1 MNKLHTS
8 VKWQTIDG
16 HSPVIAYFKS
26 IGYLSDA
33 AIREF
38 DEHTFPLFIQKRE
51 MLLKPG
57 SIADHFYFIVKGVIQ
72 GCIKDEGK
80 FITTWL
86 NEENEIVGS
95 IRTLGT
101 NEPCREY
108 LQALED
114 CQLVAIPVAFTE
126 MVFDKYPETN
136 IIARRL
142 WEYNYRGAED
152 RAYICRI
159 SSAEKKYRYFLEKHS
174 NLVNRIALKYI
185 ASFLGMTI
193 ETLSRVRSRQNNG

>member
-1 MNKLHTS
+1 MNKIRTS
-8 VKWQTIDG
+8 HKWQTKDG
-16 HSPVIAYFKS
+16 HSPVIAFFTS
-26 IGYLSDA
+26 IGPLSDG

-38 DEHTFPLFIQKRE
+38 DENTFPLFIEKRRL
-51 MLLKPG
+51 LLKPG

-80 FITTWL
+80 FLTTWI

-101 NEPCREY
+101 QEPCTEY

-114 CQLVAIPVAFTE
+114 CELIAIPVAFTE
-126 MVFDKYPETN
+126 IVFDKYPETN

-142 WEYNYRGAED
+142 WEHNYRGAED
-152 RAYICRI
+152 RAYIGRI
-159 SSAEKKYRYFLEKHS
+159 TSAEKKYKYFLEKQP
-174 NLVNRIALKYI
+174 NLIKRISLKYI
-185 ASFLGMTI
+185 ASFLGMTL
-193 ETLSRVRSRQNNG
+193 ETLSRVRSRQNKS

>member
-1 MNKLHTS
+1 MNKIHTS
-8 VKWQTIDG
+8 HKWQTKDG
-16 HSPVIAYFKS
+16 HSPVIAFFTS
-26 IGYLSDA
+26 IGPLSDG

-38 DEHTFPLFIQKRE
+38 DENTFPLFIEKRRL
-51 MLLKPG
+51 LLKPG

-80 FITTWL
+80 FLTTWI

-101 NEPCREY
+101 QEPCTEY

-114 CQLVAIPVAFTE
+114 CELIAIPVAFTE
-126 MVFDKYPETN
+126 IVFDKYPETN

-142 WEYNYRGAED
+142 WEHNYRGAED
-152 RAYICRI
+152 RAYIGRI
-159 SSAEKKYRYFLEKHS
+159 TSAEKKYKYFLEKQP
-174 NLVNRIALKYI
+174 NLIKRISLKYI
-185 ASFLGMTI
+185 ASFLGMTL
-193 ETLSRVRSRQNNG
+193 ETLSRVRSRQNKS